1 MTHYHDGE
9 GDHETKKKV
18 DVSDQELEDLITQI
32 LKDDDLNN
40 DGYVDYFEFVQ
51 AQKRMRSPQ

>member
-9 GDHETKKKV
+9 EGHETKKKV
-18 DVSDQELEDLITQI
+18 EISDEELENLIDQI
-32 LKDDDLNN
+32 LKDDDINN

-51 AQKRMRSPQ
+51 AQKRMRSQ